1 MQAERRVER
10 ERQRSA
16 EEGGGLCV
24 RVVVVVGVG
33 GLVGKGDEAMAA
45 IVKMEAG

>member
-10 ERQRSA
+10 DREAQRRA
-16 EEGGGLCV
+16 GVC
-24 RVVVVVGVG
+24 VG
-33 GLVGKGDEAMAA
+33 GEGDEAMAA

>member
-1 MQAERRVER
+1 MQAERRVERDR

-16 EEGGGLCV
+16 EEGGCV
-24 RVVVVVGVG
+24 CVWGGGVSG
-33 GLVGKGDEAMAA
+33 EGDEAMAA

>member
-10 ERQRSA
+10 EREA
-16 EEGGGLCV
+16 EERRGGRGFVCG
-24 RVVVVVGVG
+24 GVG
-33 GLVGKGDEAMAA
+33 GVEGDEAMAA

>member
-10 ERQRSA
+10 DGEKRR
-16 EEGGGLCV
+16 GGRGFV
-24 RVVVVVGVG
+24 RGGVG
-33 GLVGKGDEAMAA
+33 GWGGREGAEAMAA